1 MTFRKGSF
9 RVTPATAAGLAI
21 AMAVACGSPGE
32 NGSAL
37 RGDIII
43 DGSSTVFPISA
54 AAAEDFR
61 LIHSRVR
68 VSVGISGT
76 GGGFKKFCAGE
87 TDISDASRPITPSEQ
102 EVCAEA
108 GIEFIE
114 IPIAYDGLAVLVNPQ
129 NDWVTCITVEELKT
143 IWGPEAEDT
152 ITSWSQ
158 VRNGFP
164 DEQMVLFGPGT
175 DSGTFDYFTDAI
187 AGDEGASRGDFQASE
202 DDNVLVQGIAG
213 NKAAIGYFGLAY
225 YSENTDKLKLLEV
238 DDGTGCVA
246 PSTAT
251 VRDGTYQ
258 PLARPIYIYVEA
270 EAARRPELAAFIE
283 FYLSAEFRPVIESR
297 EVGYVEL
304 ADGIYEV
311 LTKRFQNGVT
321 GTLWP
326 EGAEVGASLDRYR

>member
-1 MTFRKGSF
+1 MFATGWF
-9 RVTPATAAGLAI
+9 RVTPATAAGLALV
-21 AMAVACGSPGE
+21 AAVACGSPSE
-32 NGSAL
+32 DGSGL

-61 LIHSRVR
+61 LIHPRVR

-87 TDISDASRPITPSEQ
+87 TDISDASRPITPSEL
-102 EVCAEA
+102 EVCAES

-114 IPIAYDGLAVLVNPQ
+114 IPVAYDGLAVTVNPQ
-129 NDWVTCITVEELKT
+129 NDWITCITVEELNT
-143 IWGPEAEDT
+143 IWGPEAEGT

-158 VRNGFP
+158 VRAGFP
-164 DEQMVLFGPGT
+164 DEQMLLFGPGT

-187 AGDEGASRGDFQASE
+187 SGAPGASRGDFQASE
-202 DDNVLVQGIAG
+202 DDNILVQGIAG

-246 PSTAT
+246 PSIAT
-251 VRDGTYQ
+251 VRNGSYH

-304 ADGIYEV
+304 AEGIYEV
-311 LTKRFQNGVT
+311 LLKRFQDGVT

-326 EGAEVGASLDRYR
+326 EGAEVGGSLDRYR